1 MKRNLLFL
9 LCLALLA
16 VAFCCSA
23 ESATTP
29 TIDATLKIHVDPQLI
44 PDESGMAK
52 TVCDV
57 VDLASL
63 DLHAQQNMILAGIGL
78 DNESIA
84 DVSLEVE
91 GDTVCINSN
100 LLGDYTLTAPLEA
113 LVELAKQNVNVS
125 ISAPTSTP
133 DLSDVTY
140 ENTVAA
146 IMPLAGALQTEEV
159 DNWEIDSDKP
169 DMLYTI
175 ELSSENVKAV
185 LAALQQDLQSSSW
198 LANNTFDVNG
208 EKVNGLGV
216 VDIAV
221 NGIGSVLPAGDTPA
235 AVAAIGVSQSMG
247 PVYIHLT
254 VNGESKTEEKVSP
267 ASLEFVL
274 ASKTEATK
282 TFNGSL
288 YVTSEGND
296 SQLCTLYGELLSEGF
311 HGEVEYATIQADG
324 TETPHGAFSMD
335 LAAAQ
340 NALDA
345 YFSLFSAAEK
355 ENGEYSY
362 EPAGHLHAGF
372 STGDAVNLVA
382 EFAKSSEDAALV
394 AITAAVTPSEEI
406 ASRVTDNR
414 VELLSMTEEQ
424 QQTIVQTAMVNAM
437 GLLPTVMQ
445 HLPEEAASLLG
456 QLISQ

>member
-1 MKRNLLFL
+1 MKKALALFFT
-9 LCLALLA
+9 LALLA
-16 VAFCCSA
+16 MSIAGLA
-23 ESATTP
+23 ENAV
-29 TIDATLKIHVDPQLI
+29 DVTLSGYLNPAIMPDDPSFQMVSDILGVSQL
-44 PDESGMAK
+44 K
-52 TVCDV
+52 V
-57 VDLASL
+57 
-63 DLHAQQNMILAGIGL
+63 HAQDNNLAVLSILLGGSEL
-78 DNESIA
+78 A
-84 DVSLEVE
+84 DASFEAD
-91 GDTVCINSN
+91 GDTLCINSN
-100 LLGDYTLTAPLEA
+100 LLGDITLAIPMEEIQSAVGQETGIGVPGISQPDFSDVSFDNTMSAVGGLASKLVPLE
-113 LVELAKQNVNVS
+113 
-125 ISAPTSTP
+125 IGDT
-133 DLSDVTY
+133 
-140 ENTVAA
+140 
-146 IMPLAGALQTEEV
+146 
-159 DNWEIDSDKP
+159 WEIDSDKP
-169 DMLYTI
+169 DQGY
-175 ELSSENVKAV
+175 ELALSGADVKAI
-185 LAALQQDLQSSSW
+185 ANALQQDLQSSSW

-221 NGIGSVLPAGDTPA
+221 NGIGSVLPADGTPA

-254 VNGESKTEEKVSP
+254 ANGESKTEEKVSP

-424 QQTIVQTAMVNAM
+424 QQTIEQTAMVNAM

-445 HLPEEAASLLG
+445 HLPEEAASFLG